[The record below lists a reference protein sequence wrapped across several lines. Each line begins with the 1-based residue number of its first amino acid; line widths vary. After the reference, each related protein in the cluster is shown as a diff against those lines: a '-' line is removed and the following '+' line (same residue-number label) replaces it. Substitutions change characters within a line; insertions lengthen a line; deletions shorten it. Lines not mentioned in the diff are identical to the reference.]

1 MEIGKFKLAK
11 ADLVRPPRKPIQE
24 QIIPQ
29 EKPYTKEVFQ
39 TEVEPFIKGFIG
51 GFPKNEMTVKLQSIL
66 DKAVEKGALSVDEGT
81 TYMQDRKQQLLD
93 FVAQNPGQ
101 TLPSLD
107 REEFSEGSPKPQ
119 VTEEI
124 KKKFPD
130 GDFDKYKYGF
140 PAKDP
145 KYEKVRT
152 LARTEQR
159 AFYEKTPERVEK
171 RRELHRK
178 YYQEDPQ
185 KVLTRARISAAKPE
199 RVAKKKAYEKKQY
212 YELGK
217 REKDLARLRGEA
229 FKKNVGSWQLTQDN
243 VLLSDMVRAAQKGDT
258 SLEIVRGG
266 PNNSIVGVK
275 EGNKIYH
282 PVTGTGKPIADVPEK
297 SIPITKHPLHKKR
310 LSFKKQANA
319 FANTKVPGTNIT
331 YGKALDVLQSE
342 KAGTPLQKKNPA
354 EFEHTKGVA
363 TDYSKGQIALRTANR
378 EKDVILNSLKQG
390 FITKEEAD
398 KKLKKIGVKAF
409 FKNRYIGAP
418 TINPEKQFDDFK
430 KYVDRQLNLNPE
442 LIKQTKIEKAKTIPG
457 VTTADK
463 IKRPERALI
472 RDQIKDFQIR
482 TGGPTLGAVG
492 DIGMAKDILSKDFET
507 AKKLFGKY
515 APQIARGARQVG
527 KFAVI
532 PELALGAAFAPFD
545 LGEGRSGKETL
556 LNVVTLGMGVPIS
569 DARDRANYVDQF
581 GLKEDLFSAQMKQ
594 SGAQYGAPALT
605 EREQLAL
612 QKAEEF
618 DTQILQPRLEKTLK
632 ERQAA
637 SDPNFG
643 TGIMGMANGGRIGFA
658 DGYDPKR
665 RKFMK
670 AAAGIA
676 SIPVFGRMLKP
687 VVKGM
692 EAAGPAVE
700 KVTTEAEK
708 IFFNL
713 VDAVKNKGIM
723 DKLDKVTGGRLS
735 GAYHEYKGAEVLEDA
750 GSITARFK
758 TDKGAPAEV
767 VYIKP
772 QKGIDPKT
780 GKEVE
785 YPGQFE
791 YEAQE
796 VYKMTGDGNDYY
808 KDFED
813 EIIDSIEDVK
823 KIIDD

>member
-93 FVAQNPGQ
+93 FVKQNPGQ

-130 GDFDKYKYGF
+130 GDFDNYKYGF

-398 KKLKKIGVKAF
+398 KKLKEIGVKAF

-418 TINPEKQFDDFK
+418 TINAEKQFDDFK

-482 TGGPTLGAVG
+482 TGGTTLGAVG

-515 APQIARGARQVG
+515 APQIASGARQVS
-527 KFAVI
+527 KFAVL

-758 TDKGAPAEV
+758 TDKGAPAEI

-785 YPGQFE
+785 YPGQFD

-796 VYKMTGDGNDYY
+796 VGRINPEGDVDI
-808 KDFED
+808 DAEF
-813 EIIDSIEDVK
+813 EIIDSLEDVK
-823 KIIDD
+823 KLIDD

>member
-1 MEIGKFKLAK
+1 
-11 ADLVRPPRKPIQE
+11 
-24 QIIPQ
+24 
-29 EKPYTKEVFQ
+29 
-39 TEVEPFIKGFIG
+39 
-51 GFPKNEMTVKLQSIL
+51 
-66 DKAVEKGALSVDEGT
+66 
-81 TYMQDRKQQLLD
+81 
-93 FVAQNPGQ
+93 
-101 TLPSLD
+101 
-107 REEFSEGSPKPQ
+107 
-119 VTEEI
+119 
-124 KKKFPD
+124 
-130 GDFDKYKYGF
+130 
-140 PAKDP
+140 
-145 KYEKVRT
+145 
-152 LARTEQR
+152 
-159 AFYEKTPERVEK
+159 
-171 RRELHRK
+171 
-178 YYQEDPQ
+178 
-185 KVLTRARISAAKPE
+185 
-199 RVAKKKAYEKKQY
+199 
-212 YELGK
+212 
-217 REKDLARLRGEA
+217 
-229 FKKNVGSWQLTQDN
+229 
-243 VLLSDMVRAAQKGDT
+243 
-258 SLEIVRGG
+258 
-266 PNNSIVGVK
+266 
-275 EGNKIYH
+275 
-282 PVTGTGKPIADVPEK
+282 
-297 SIPITKHPLHKKR
+297 
-310 LSFKKQANA
+310 
-319 FANTKVPGTNIT
+319 
-331 YGKALDVLQSE
+331 
-342 KAGTPLQKKNPA
+342 
-354 EFEHTKGVA
+354 
-363 TDYSKGQIALRTANR
+363 
-378 EKDVILNSLKQG
+378 
-390 FITKEEAD
+390 
-398 KKLKKIGVKAF
+398 
-409 FKNRYIGAP
+409 
-418 TINPEKQFDDFK
+418 
-430 KYVDRQLNLNPE
+430 
-442 LIKQTKIEKAKTIPG
+442 
-457 VTTADK
+457 
-463 IKRPERALI
+463 
-472 RDQIKDFQIR
+472 
-482 TGGPTLGAVG
+482 LGAMG
-492 DIGMAKDILSKDFET
+492 DVEMAKDILSKDFET

-556 LNVVTLGMGVPIS
+556 LNVATLGMGVPIS

-723 DKLDKVTGGRLS
+723 DKLDRVTGGRLS

-758 TDKGAPAEV
+758 TDTGAPAEI

-772 QKGIDPKT
+772 QKRIDPKT

-785 YPGQFE
+785 YPGQFD

-796 VYKMTGDGNDYY
+796 IGRINPEGDVDI
-808 KDFED
+808 DAEF
-813 EIIDSIEDVK
+813 EIIDSLEDVK
-823 KIIDD
+823 KLIDD

>member
-24 QIIPQ
+24 QIIPK

-51 GFPKNEMTVKLQSIL
+51 GFPKNEMTAKLQSIL

-93 FVAQNPGQ
+93 FVKQNPGQ

-130 GDFDKYKYGF
+130 GDFDNYKYGF

-398 KKLKKIGVKAF
+398 KKLKEIGVKAF

-418 TINPEKQFDDFK
+418 TINAEKQFDDFK

-482 TGGPTLGAVG
+482 TGGTTLGAVG

-515 APQIARGARQVG
+515 APQIASGARQVS
-527 KFAVI
+527 KFAVL

-758 TDKGAPAEV
+758 TDKGAPAEI

-785 YPGQFE
+785 YPGQFD

-796 VYKMTGDGNDYY
+796 VGRINPEGDVDI
-808 KDFED
+808 DAEF
-813 EIIDSIEDVK
+813 EIIDSLEDVK
-823 KIIDD
+823 KLIDD

>member
-24 QIIPQ
+24 QIIPK

-51 GFPKNEMTVKLQSIL
+51 GFPKNEMTAKLQSIL

-93 FVAQNPGQ
+93 FVKQNPGQ

-130 GDFDKYKYGF
+130 GDFDNYKYGF

-482 TGGPTLGAVG
+482 TGGTTLGAVG

-515 APQIARGARQVG
+515 APQIASGARQVS
-527 KFAVI
+527 KFAVL

-758 TDKGAPAEV
+758 TDKGAPAEI

-785 YPGQFE
+785 YPGQFD

-796 VYKMTGDGNDYY
+796 VGRINPEGDVDI
-808 KDFED
+808 DAEF
-813 EIIDSIEDVK
+813 EIIDSLEDVK
-823 KIIDD
+823 KLIDD

>member
-398 KKLKKIGVKAF
+398 KKLKEIGVKAF

-418 TINPEKQFDDFK
+418 TINAEKQFDDFK

-482 TGGPTLGAVG
+482 TGGTTLGAVG

-515 APQIARGARQVG
+515 APQIASGARQVS
-527 KFAVI
+527 KFAVL

-758 TDKGAPAEV
+758 TDKGAPAEI

-785 YPGQFE
+785 YPGQFD

-796 VYKMTGDGNDYY
+796 VGRINPEGDVDI
-808 KDFED
+808 DAEF
-813 EIIDSIEDVK
+813 EIIDSLEDVK
-823 KIIDD
+823 KLIDD

>member
-24 QIIPQ
+24 QIIPK

-130 GDFDKYKYGF
+130 GDFDNYKYGF

-418 TINPEKQFDDFK
+418 TINAEKQFDDFK

-492 DIGMAKDILSKDFET
+492 DIGMARDILSRDIET
-507 AKKLFGKY
+507 GKRLISEY
-515 APQIARGARQVG
+515 GPKVLQGARQVG

-758 TDKGAPAEV
+758 TDKGAPAEI

-785 YPGQFE
+785 YPGQFD

-796 VYKMTGDGNDYY
+796 VGRINPEGDVDI
-808 KDFED
+808 DAEF
-813 EIIDSIEDVK
+813 EIIDSLEDVK
-823 KIIDD
+823 KLIDD